1 MSIFPPY
8 LHQVAIGLLL
18 SDGSIEKFTRT
29 GGARLSVILGIN
41 SLPYLLHLY
50 NLFEPYIDSGFS
62 ISEVY
67 NRKTGKYYDTARFK
81 TGMMPIFVYYHDM
94 FYYYDEV
101 AQRYIKRVPE
111 NIDSLMTPVVLANL
125 IMGDGNLKGGEGII
139 RIYTNSFTR
148 LEVEKLAITSKL
160 NIRTKAVHDRNGQYI
175 LTINKLQLNAIRTLI
190 ESYIHPSMLYKLGM
204 CGGTVGFNYKNILD
218 QI

>member
-1 MSIFPPY
+1 M
-8 LHQVAIGLLL
+8 
-18 SDGSIEKFTRT
+18 
-29 GGARLSVILGIN
+29 ILQD
-41 SLPYLLHLY
+41 L
-50 NLFEPYIDSGFS
+50 
-62 ISEVY
+62 
-67 NRKTGKYYDTARFK
+67 KQA
-81 TGMMPIFVYYHDM
+81 MMPIFVYYHDM

-148 LEVEKLAITSKL
+148 LEVEFLQTCVKIAITSKL

-175 LTINKLQLNAIRTLI
+175 LTINKLQLNAVRTLI

-204 CGGTVGFNYKNILD
+204 CGGKFGFHYKNILD